1 MFVIG
6 GLSGVTHSV
15 VPADT
20 QQHDTYYVVAHFHYV
35 LFGGAVLGLF
45 AGLYYWW
52 PKITGRLLDE
62 RLGKWNFW
70 VMFIGFNMTFG
81 PMHVLGLNGMPRRT
95 YTYPRG
101 LGFEFWNLMAT
112 VGAFLIALSV
122 AIFLWNAIR
131 TRTKGEIAGA
141 DPWDGRTLEW
151 STPSPTPV
159 YNFAEVPHVE
169 TEDAWWH
176 AKYTEDDEGHA
187 VARSNPPDPEAGPTT
202 DIHLPSPSY
211 YPALAAFG
219 LFLIILGLVYMPVG
233 LVLSGAGMGVTLW
246 GLFGWSLEPL
256 TKESPD
262 AGHPS
267 PVEAPG
273 SGPQSPDGDEG
284 GEGDEESG
292 DGEVEETEV
301 AEATGEEDE
310 DEGGES

>member
-1 MFVIG
+1 
-6 GLSGVTHSV
+6 
-15 VPADT
+15 
-20 QQHDTYYVVAHFHYV
+20 
-35 LFGGAVLGLF
+35 VLGLF

-187 VARSNPPDPEAGPTT
+187 VARSNQPDPEAGPTT

-219 LFLIILGLVYMPVG
+219 LFLIILGLVYLPVG
-233 LVLSGAGMGVTLW
+233 LMLSGAGVGVALW

-256 TKESPD
+256 TKGSPD
-262 AGHPS
+262 AADPS
-267 PVEAPG
+267 PVEAPPEDVD
-273 SGPQSPDGDEG
+273 SGESEGEEAEDGGDADGGGDE
-284 GEGDEESG
+284 
-292 DGEVEETEV
+292 DGVEN
-301 AEATGEEDE
+301 DE